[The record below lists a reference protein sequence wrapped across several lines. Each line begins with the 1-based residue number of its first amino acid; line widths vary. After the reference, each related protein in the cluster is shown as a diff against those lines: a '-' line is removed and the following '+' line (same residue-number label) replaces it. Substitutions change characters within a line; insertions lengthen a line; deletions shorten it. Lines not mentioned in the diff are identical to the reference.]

1 MKTRNALAA
10 LALGAALLGNG
21 PAAQPTPPA
30 PELVA
35 LLDSV
40 QKHYNGVRDLRA
52 SFEQESLVKALGKRD
67 VSRGDVAFKRPGR
80 MRWNYAEPEVRVLT
94 VDPQAV
100 RMFSATERQL
110 QIAPIGQGSLSPT
123 ALDFL
128 LGEADLRESFEAT
141 RIEDAARKDVGLK
154 LSPRGDTSFE
164 SLELWLDPASLKLR
178 ESVLVDLFGNRTVL
192 RFAELVENGG
202 VEDGAF
208 EIQVPKDTEV
218 IDLR

>member
-21 PAAQPTPPA
+21 PAAKPA
-30 PELVA
+30 PELAA

-100 RMFSATERQL
+100 RMFSAADRQL

-141 RIEDAARKDVGLK
+141 RIEDAKRPDVGLK
-154 LSPRGDTSFE
+154 LAPRGDTSFE
-164 SLELWLDPASLKLR
+164 SLELWLEPSSLKLR